1 MPNRVGHRTYNIACG
16 FCFPWFSVP
25 SLVAA
30 GVVEHLQWQNR
41 NYYSNTD
48 WFFDTAG
55 SLMQLLILTMQIK
68 LAVMMMTMMMR
79 MIRRLRLS
87 CPLQVP
93 SEPRAS
99 DRISE
104 FPRSLCSLCS
114 SAILSGSNVLH
125 GHLISLC
132 LSKETGSKA
141 MAPWPQVPA
150 VPAELSH
157 RFCVA

>member
-1 MPNRVGHRTYNIACG
+1 
-16 FCFPWFSVP
+16 
-25 SLVAA
+25 
-30 GVVEHLQWQNR
+30 
-41 NYYSNTD
+41 
-48 WFFDTAG
+48 
-55 SLMQLLILTMQIK
+55 MQIK

-79 MIRRLRLS
+79 MMRRLRLS

-141 MAPWPQVPA
+141 MAPWPQVL
-150 VPAELSH
+150 LSQQNCPTGSALRSCGVRRVTWLFSAPPTTCWDKYWVH
-157 RFCVA
+157 MPRPQHGNLTKLEIYQNLPGKLQDLGQQFS